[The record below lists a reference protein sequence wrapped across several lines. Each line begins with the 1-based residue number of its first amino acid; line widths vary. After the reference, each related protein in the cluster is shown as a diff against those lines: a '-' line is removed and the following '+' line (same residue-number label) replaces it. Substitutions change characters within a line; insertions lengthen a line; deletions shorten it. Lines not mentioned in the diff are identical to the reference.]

1 MGCSI
6 PMKPLFSRGTM
17 NRFASRSGVLLLV
30 VGLGFITE
38 LPSHSQSG
46 GADEKTFILLQHDWA
61 EARKKSDMVF
71 LENFYASEFTVGNM
85 NGSESSRAED
95 LAMFSSGDMKPAVI
109 TDGELKVT
117 RGSWFGMI
125 FVRRPKIV
133 RTFDSRSVDAS
144 PPLLESNTTASPP
157 RASMLCSRRPG
168 IRLRQGTSDRH

>member
-6 PMKPLFSRGTM
+6 PMKPLFSRGNM

-117 RGSWFGMI
+117 IYGQAAMVTGVEHLEGTYKGHPGQFDLRFTNV
-125 FVRRPKIV
+125 FVNRDHRWQLV
-133 RTFDSRSVDAS
+133 RH
-144 PPLLESNTTASPP
+144 
-157 RASMLCSRRPG
+157 
-168 IRLRQGTSDRH
+168 QGTPISKR